1 MLFLAILQQNQYSYM
16 QQTARI
22 RIIYV
27 DTWELKDILM
37 LSSEEEKV
45 WGHIRINNVS
55 PIDYIQRTCT
65 HYGNNTSGNNTQVL
79 PQLLTGYSIR
89 YLLSGTNF
97 TAGIVN
103 IVVSNPVS

>member
-55 PIDYIQRTCT
+55 PIDYIQRR
-65 HYGNNTSGNNTQVL
+65 L
-79 PQLLTGYSIR
+79 PITVIIQS
-89 YLLSGTNF
+89 F
-97 TAGIVN
+97 TFFSRN
-103 IVVSNPVS
+103 Y